1 MLTALEK
8 AAKKEGAKLA
18 YVAASVGGVK
28 TSDGSWLEADEKIDG
43 GPSVVFDAVAL
54 VLSEKGARELA
65 AMPPARDFVSDA
77 LAHKKFIGFT
87 EEAVDLLGLSGPDG
101 AGAEGL
107 VPLDKAADAG
117 RFLTLCRNLR
127 CWTRD

>member
-1 MLTALEK
+1 M
-8 AAKKEGAKLA
+8 A

-28 TSDGSWLEADEKIDG
+28 LSDGSWLEADEKIDG

-87 EEAVDLLGLSGPDG
+87 EEAVALLGLSGPD
-101 AGAEGL
+101 
-107 VPLDKAADAG
+107 VW
-117 RFLTLCRNLR
+117 CR
-127 CWTRD
+127 

>member
-1 MLTALEK
+1 MRHD
-8 AAKKEGAKLA
+8 KLA
-18 YVAASVGGVK
+18 AHHGLAV
-28 TSDGSWLEADEKIDG
+28 DGTAGRWPGQPCELGQI
-43 GPSVVFDAVAL
+43 VFDAVAL

-87 EEAVDLLGLSGPDG
+87 EEAVALLGLSGPDD

-107 VPLDKAADAG
+107 VPLDKAGDAA

-127 CWTRD
+127 CWTRA

>member
-1 MLTALEK
+1 M
-8 AAKKEGAKLA
+8 A

-28 TSDGSWLEADEKIDG
+28 LSDGSWLEADEKIDG

-87 EEAVDLLGLSGPDG
+87 EEAVALLGLSGPDD

-107 VPLDKAADAG
+107 VPLDKAGDAA

-127 CWTRD
+127 CWTRA